1 MFSSPQVSDPIAS
14 LSSSLVGLNLSGMGP
29 GGMGGVG
36 GVGPP
41 SSSAFN
47 LPGSLGPLVST
58 PGSPSRLLAP
68 SGPTGP
74 SQSPFPMLI
83 GNQLQ
88 HVGGP
93 VGSQVPAG
101 AVGGS
106 LVGGMGMGGTVP
118 HLGGPQQVDKA
129 RLGEISQ
136 MFPEMSPNVPKEI
149 EDEANSY
156 FQRIYNH
163 PPHPTLSIDE
173 VLEMLKKFKDS
184 SSKREKVCC
193 IHLLFLCVYS
203 V

>member
-1 MFSSPQVSDPIAS
+1 MTMKHLCFQVFPSPQVTDPIAS
-14 LSSSLVGLNLSGMGP
+14 LSSSLVGLNLGGMGP

-68 SGPTGP
+68 SGP

-93 VGSQVPAG
+93 VGSQVPT
-101 AVGGS
+101 
-106 LVGGMGMGGTVP
+106 GGMGMGSVP
-118 HLGGPQQVDKA
+118 HLGPQQVDKT

-184 SSKREKVCC
+184 SSKREKV
-193 IHLLFLCVYS
+193 FWTFS
-203 V
+203 